1 MKYLL
6 DQGLSRSTVEY
17 LLEIGIESE
26 HVGSLGMAAAS
37 DAEILEE
44 GRKRDAV
51 VVTLDADFHSL
62 LAISGALFPLVVRI
76 RIEGMKGEQVASIIQ
91 RVEARAI
98 SDLEAGSAV
107 TVTERRIALRR
118 LPLSAK

>member
-6 DQGLSRSTVEY
+6 DQGLPRSTVEY
-17 LLEIGIESE
+17 LRKMGIESE
-26 HVGSLGMAAAS
+26 HAGNLGMAAAS
-37 DAEILEE
+37 DAAILEE

-51 VVTLDADFHSL
+51 VVTFDADFHAL
-62 LAISGALFPLVVRI
+62 LALSGALFPTVIRI
-76 RIEGMKGEQVASIIQ
+76 RIEGMKGEQAASLIQ
-91 RVEARAI
+91 RIEAVAM
-98 SDLEAGSAV
+98 SDLESGSAV